1 MCVFPI
7 CTQRNMQAGGRDSS
21 VYTCKC
27 FIVDACVKT
36 HSVVEGEERSV
47 AMLPCLLSCCSL
59 GEDGSESVISSISS
73 WADWDLVFFL
83 LNACLKELRN
93 CKTDDTN
100 AHGAKCVNITN
111 LYIRNM
117 SLPKN
122 LILVT
127 SHPVRSGSHAV
138 PFPSNGHCL
147 V

>member
-1 MCVFPI
+1 MIFLFC
-7 CTQRNMQAGGRDSS
+7 M
-21 VYTCKC
+21 CKC
-27 FIVDACVKT
+27 VQGERITHVYMYVCVDACVKT

-93 CKTDDTN
+93 CKTGDTN
-100 AHGAKCVNITN
+100 ARGAEMLISPPADPCNHITAAQK
-111 LYIRNM
+111 RHV
-117 SLPKN
+117 
-122 LILVT
+122 LVT
-127 SHPVRSGSHAV
+127 SHPARSGSHSV
-138 PFPSNGHCL
+138 LFPSNGHCL